1 MDSKLSEMSNPAL
14 DAARAELKDIATN
27 PDNPRYAGYQRGNA
41 QVSAYLDGLY
51 KKACPET
58 PPPDT
63 PTTPASLREPE
74 QDNTMTLEDRAAQ
87 TEVEEMLRRSFGD
100 DFDTQMRDMRVGGGY
115 LFGTK
120 EQQTILET
128 LSQLITDLG
137 PLAQVRGIRFL
148 AEIGQLV
155 NNHKGGR
162 T

>member
-1 MDSKLSEMSNPAL
+1 MT
-14 DAARAELKDIATN
+14 LKDRT
-27 PDNPRYAGYQRGNA
+27 
-41 QVSAYLDGLY
+41 
-51 KKACPET
+51 
-58 PPPDT
+58 
-63 PTTPASLREPE
+63 
-74 QDNTMTLEDRAAQ
+74 AQ